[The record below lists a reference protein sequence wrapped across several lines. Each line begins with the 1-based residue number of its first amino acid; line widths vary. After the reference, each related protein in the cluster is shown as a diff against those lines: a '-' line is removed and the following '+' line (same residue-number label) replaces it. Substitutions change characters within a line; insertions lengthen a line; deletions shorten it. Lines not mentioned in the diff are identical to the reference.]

1 MRALIKPK
9 YLLLIVFIGTISIS
23 FTQSGFYRKIANS
36 QSLINQVYTQ
46 IFSTYVDQLD
56 PETFTK
62 SSINSIT
69 ENLDPYTTL
78 LVEDEQ
84 YNINLLTDG
93 KYGGVGIQLG
103 YRNKEMTVIS
113 PMIDSPAQKAGIVG
127 GDIIIKIDEADVKDL
142 SFNDAA
148 AKIRGKRGTKVK
160 LTVKRYGYDDT
171 IEFTL
176 TRSRIDVK
184 DVTYADMIS
193 STTGYIRLN
202 RFSRFT
208 PRDFQNELL
217 QMSKQNLSELIIDL
231 RDNTGGLLSAAVNI
245 LDMLVDKDLPLVS
258 TKGRTKESNRAFFS
272 KRDPIISKDV
282 KIIVLINEG
291 SASASEIVAGAIQDL
306 DRGLVIGK
314 KSFGK
319 GLVQTAYEIDKK
331 RTIKIT
337 TARYYIPSGRFI
349 QKRDYVDEKFLLNKA
364 VEDSLFKTKKG
375 RIVYS
380 NGGITPD
387 SSVSDMTMDVISSQF
402 WRKGYFYSFAQKNK
416 HLYENFD
423 QVQKDPMIIK
433 KFIDFTK
440 GKNDLTLP
448 GKKELSQL
456 EKDLYDLDS
465 SNVSIKKA
473 VKQISEFYD
482 AKIEEKSLAES
493 EDMKEILF
501 LEFAGL
507 FNGPKGR
514 IEQSFKT
521 DNMLKTAI
529 DIISDQYL
537 YSYTFKNN
545 QFSNN

>member
-1 MRALIKPK
+1 MQTLIKPK

-387 SSVSDMTMDVISSQF
+387 SSVSDMTMDVITSQF

>member
-1 MRALIKPK
+1 MRTLIKPK

-127 GDIIIKIDEADVKDL
+127 GDIIIKIDEVDVKDL

-387 SSVSDMTMDVISSQF
+387 SSVSDMTMDVITSQF

-423 QVQKDPMIIK
+423 QVQKDPMII
-433 KFIDFTK
+433 
-440 GKNDLTLP
+440 
-448 GKKELSQL
+448 
-456 EKDLYDLDS
+456 
-465 SNVSIKKA
+465 
-473 VKQISEFYD
+473 
-482 AKIEEKSLAES
+482 
-493 EDMKEILF
+493 
-501 LEFAGL
+501 
-507 FNGPKGR
+507 
-514 IEQSFKT
+514 
-521 DNMLKTAI
+521 
-529 DIISDQYL
+529 
-537 YSYTFKNN
+537 
-545 QFSNN
+545 

>member
-1 MRALIKPK
+1 MISFFKSK
-9 YLLLIVFIGTISIS
+9 YFLLLILIATISIT
-23 FTQSGFYRKIANS
+23 FTQTSFYRKIANS

-56 PETFTK
+56 PEAFTK

-103 YRNKEMTVIS
+103 YRDKEMNVIS
-113 PMIDSPAQKAGIVG
+113 PMIDSPAQKAGIIG
-127 GDIIIKIDEADVKDL
+127 GDIIVKIDETDVKDL

-148 AKIRGKRGTKVK
+148 AKIRGRRGTKVK
-160 LTVKRYGYDDT
+160 LTVKRYGVADPLQFD
-171 IEFTL
+171 L

-184 DVTYADMIS
+184 DVTYAGMIS
-193 STTGYIRLN
+193 PQTGYIRLN

-208 PRDFQNELL
+208 PRDFQKELL
-217 QMSKQNLSELIIDL
+217 EMNKQNLSELIIDL

-245 LDMLVDKDLPLVS
+245 LDMLVDKELPLVS

-387 SSVSDMTMDVISSQF
+387 SSVSDMTMDVITSQF

>member
-1 MRALIKPK
+1 MISFFKSK
-9 YLLLIVFIGTISIS
+9 YFLLLILITTISIT
-23 FTQSGFYRKIANS
+23 FTQTSFYRKIANS

-56 PETFTK
+56 PEAFTK

-103 YRNKEMTVIS
+103 FRDKEMTVIS
-113 PMIDSPAQKAGIVG
+113 PMIDSPAQKAGIIG
-127 GDIIIKIDEADVKDL
+127 GDIIVKIDETDVKDL

-148 AKIRGKRGTKVK
+148 AKIRGRRGTKVK
-160 LTVKRYGYDDT
+160 LTVKRYGVADPLQFD
-171 IEFTL
+171 L

-184 DVTYADMIS
+184 DVTYAGMIS
-193 STTGYIRLN
+193 PQTGYIRLN

-208 PRDFQNELL
+208 PRDFQKELL
-217 QMSKQNLSELIIDL
+217 EMNKQNLSELIIDL

-245 LDMLVDKDLPLVS
+245 LDMLVDKELPLVS

-272 KRDPIISKDV
+272 KRDPIISNDI

-306 DRGLVIGK
+306 DRGLVLGK

-319 GLVQTAYEIDKK
+319 GLVQTAYEVDKK
-331 RTIKIT
+331 RTLKIT
-337 TARYYIPSGRFI
+337 TARYFIPSGRFI
-349 QKRDYVDEKFLLNKA
+349 QKRDYIDKKFLLNQT
-364 VEDSLFKTKKG
+364 VEDSLFKTKSG
-375 RIVYS
+375 RIVYG

-387 SSVSDMTMDVISSQF
+387 STVNETKMSVITTQY
-402 WRKGYFYSFAQKNK
+402 WRKGYFYSYAQKNK
-416 HLYENFD
+416 FLYNSFD
-423 QVQKDPMIIK
+423 EVERDTNLTS

-440 GKNDLTLP
+440 DRDQISLP
-448 GKKELSQL
+448 GKKELSLL
-456 EKDLYDLDS
+456 EKSLQDLDS
-465 SNVSIKKA
+465 TNFSISQAVQTISDFYESKIVEKTLDESN
-473 VKQISEFYD
+473 
-482 AKIEEKSLAES
+482 
-493 EDMKEILF
+493 DMRDILL

-507 FNGPKGR
+507 FNGPRGR

-521 DNMLKTAI
+521 DNVLKAAKT
-529 DIISDQYL
+529 IISDQYL
-537 YSYTFKNN
+537 YSYTFKNHQN
-545 QFSNN
+545 LKN

>member
-1 MRALIKPK
+1 MISFFKSK
-9 YLLLIVFIGTISIS
+9 YFLLLILIATISIT
-23 FTQSGFYRKIANS
+23 FTQTSFYRKIANS

-56 PETFTK
+56 PEAFTK

-103 YRNKEMTVIS
+103 YRDKEMTVIS
-113 PMIDSPAQKAGIVG
+113 PMIDSPAQKAGIIG
-127 GDIIIKIDEADVKDL
+127 GDIIVKIDETDVKDL

-148 AKIRGKRGTKVK
+148 AKIRGRRGTKVK
-160 LTVKRYGYDDT
+160 LTVKRYGVADPLQFD
-171 IEFTL
+171 L

-184 DVTYADMIS
+184 DVTYAGMIS
-193 STTGYIRLN
+193 PQTGYIRLN

-208 PRDFQNELL
+208 PRDFQKELL
-217 QMSKQNLSELIIDL
+217 EMNKQNLSELIIDL

-245 LDMLVDKDLPLVS
+245 LDMLVDKELPLVS

-272 KRDPIISKDV
+272 KRDPIISNDI

-306 DRGLVIGK
+306 DRGLVLGK

-319 GLVQTAYEIDKK
+319 GLVQTAYEVDKK
-331 RTIKIT
+331 RTLKIT
-337 TARYYIPSGRFI
+337 TARYFIPSGRFI
-349 QKRDYVDEKFLLNKA
+349 QKRDYIDKKFLLNQS
-364 VEDSLFKTKKG
+364 VEDSLFKTKSG
-375 RIVYS
+375 RIVYG

-387 SSVSDMTMDVISSQF
+387 STVNETKMSVITTQY
-402 WRKGYFYSFAQKNK
+402 WRKGYFYSYAQKNK
-416 HLYENFD
+416 FLYNNFD
-423 QVQKDPMIIK
+423 EVERDANLTS

-440 GKNDLTLP
+440 DRDQISLP
-448 GKKELSQL
+448 GKKELSLLKKSLQ
-456 EKDLYDLDS
+456 DLDS
-465 SNVSIKKA
+465 TNLSIKQA
-473 VKQISEFYD
+473 LQTISDFYES
-482 AKIEEKSLAES
+482 KIVEKTLDES
-493 EDMKEILF
+493 NDMRDVLL

-507 FNGPKGR
+507 FNGPRGR

-521 DNMLKTAI
+521 DNVLKAAKT
-529 DIISDQYL
+529 IISDQYL
-537 YSYTFKNN
+537 YSYTFKNHQN
-545 QFSNN
+545 LKN

>member
-1 MRALIKPK
+1 MISFFKSK
-9 YLLLIVFIGTISIS
+9 YFLLLILIATISIT
-23 FTQSGFYRKIANS
+23 FTQTSFYRKIANS

-56 PETFTK
+56 PEAFTK

-103 YRNKEMTVIS
+103 YRDKEMTVIS
-113 PMIDSPAQKAGIVG
+113 PMIDSPAQKAGIIG
-127 GDIIIKIDEADVKDL
+127 GDIIVKIDETDVKDL

-148 AKIRGKRGTKVK
+148 AKIRGRRGTKVK
-160 LTVKRYGYDDT
+160 LTVKRYGVADPLQFD
-171 IEFTL
+171 L

-184 DVTYADMIS
+184 DVTYAGMIS
-193 STTGYIRLN
+193 PQTGYIRLN

-208 PRDFQNELL
+208 PRDFQKELL
-217 QMSKQNLSELIIDL
+217 EMNKQNLSELIIDL

-245 LDMLVDKDLPLVS
+245 LDMLVDKELPLVS

-272 KRDPIISKDV
+272 KRDPIISNDI

-331 RTIKIT
+331 RTLKIT
-337 TARYYIPSGRFI
+337 TARYFIPSGRFI
-349 QKRDYVDEKFLLNKA
+349 QKRDYIDKKFLLNQA
-364 VEDSLFKTKKG
+364 VEDSLFKTKSG
-375 RIVYS
+375 RIVYG

-387 SSVSDMTMDVISSQF
+387 STVNETKMSVITTQY
-402 WRKGYFYSFAQKNK
+402 WRKGYFYSYAQKNK
-416 HLYENFD
+416 FLYNNFD
-423 QVQKDPMIIK
+423 EVERDANLTS

-440 GKNDLTLP
+440 DRDQISLP
-448 GKKELSQL
+448 GKKELSLL
-456 EKDLYDLDS
+456 EKSLQDLDS
-465 SNVSIKKA
+465 TNFSIRQAVQTISDFYESKIVEKTLDESN
-473 VKQISEFYD
+473 
-482 AKIEEKSLAES
+482 
-493 EDMKEILF
+493 DMRDILL

-507 FNGPKGR
+507 FNGPRGR

-521 DNMLKTAI
+521 DNVLKAAKT
-529 DIISDQYL
+529 IISDQYL
-537 YSYTFKNN
+537 YSYTFKNHQN
-545 QFSNN
+545 LKN

>member
-127 GDIIIKIDEADVKDL
+127 GDIIIKIDQTDVKDL

-387 SSVSDMTMDVISSQF
+387 SSVSDMTMDVITSQF

>member
-1 MRALIKPK
+1 MISFFKSK
-9 YLLLIVFIGTISIS
+9 YFLLLILIATISIT
-23 FTQSGFYRKIANS
+23 FTQTSFYRKIANS

-46 IFSTYVDQLD
+46 VFSTYVDQLD
-56 PETFTK
+56 PEAFTK

-103 YRNKEMTVIS
+103 YRDKEMTVIS
-113 PMIDSPAQKAGIVG
+113 PMIDSPAQKAGIIG
-127 GDIIIKIDEADVKDL
+127 GDIIVKIDETDVKDL

-148 AKIRGKRGTKVK
+148 AKIRGRRGTKVK
-160 LTVKRYGYDDT
+160 LTVKRYGVADPLQFD
-171 IEFTL
+171 L

-184 DVTYADMIS
+184 DVTYAGMIS
-193 STTGYIRLN
+193 PQTGYIRLN

-208 PRDFQNELL
+208 PRDFQKELL
-217 QMSKQNLSELIIDL
+217 EMNKQNLSELIIDL

-245 LDMLVDKDLPLVS
+245 LDMLVDKELPLVS

-272 KRDPIISKDV
+272 KRDPIISNDI

-319 GLVQTAYEIDKK
+319 GLVQTAYEVDKK
-331 RTIKIT
+331 RTLKIT
-337 TARYYIPSGRFI
+337 TARYFIPSGRFI
-349 QKRDYVDEKFLLNKA
+349 QKRDYIDKKFLLNQT
-364 VEDSLFKTKKG
+364 VEDSLFKTKSG
-375 RIVYS
+375 RIVYG

-387 SSVSDMTMDVISSQF
+387 STVNETKMSVITTQY
-402 WRKGYFYSFAQKNK
+402 WRKGYFYSYAQKNK
-416 HLYENFD
+416 FLYNNFD
-423 QVQKDPMIIK
+423 EVERDANLTS

-440 GKNDLTLP
+440 DRDQISLP
-448 GKKELSQL
+448 GKKELSLL
-456 EKDLYDLDS
+456 EKSLQDLDS
-465 SNVSIKKA
+465 TNFSIRQAVQTISDFYESKIVEKTLDESN
-473 VKQISEFYD
+473 
-482 AKIEEKSLAES
+482 
-493 EDMKEILF
+493 DMRDILL

-507 FNGPKGR
+507 FNGPRGR

-521 DNMLKTAI
+521 DNVLKAAKT
-529 DIISDQYL
+529 IISDQYL
-537 YSYTFKNN
+537 YSYTFKNHQN
-545 QFSNN
+545 LKN